1 MKDINLFE
9 GFHSEKSLRRKE
21 KTKHKL
27 LFGIVAL
34 TLLFAVSTIG
44 YYKIATQLMM
54 REVNDITLDV
64 ETYNEI
70 MDLKQTI
77 NEMEI
82 RQSAYELLNAT
93 GKVHLDT
100 EILLLLGNAF
110 PSGVNAMNCTYD
122 SNGNINISGSANSV
136 ESVGYLIRR
145 LKDESL
151 VESVF
156 VNSITSAQTNTVAV
170 ENLDEMLEE
179 NANISFTLQVA
190 LK

>member
-9 GFHSEKSLRRKE
+9 GLHSEKSLRRKE

-34 TLLFAVSTIG
+34 TLLFAISTIG
-44 YYKIATQLMM
+44 YYKIAAQLMM

-93 GKVHLDT
+93 GKGHLDT
-100 EILLLLGNAF
+100 EILLLLGNTF
-110 PSGVNAMNCTYD
+110 PSGVNAMSCTYD